1 MSRRVRN
8 LADVVDHHDVVVCTG
23 SGGVGKTTSA
33 ASVALLG
40 AASGRRTIV
49 LTIDPAKR
57 LADALGIG
65 ELGNQPTRVEVDVS
79 GSLSAMMLDQKG
91 AWDALVERYA
101 ESEEV
106 RQRIFNNAFYQNL
119 SGTFAGSQEY
129 MAIEQL
135 SRLYESGD
143 YDLIVVDT
151 PPTHH
156 ALDFLDAPS
165 RLGSFLDQRVIRW
178 FVRPYMSAGWSGLR
192 LVNRTAG
199 ALFRRLEDATGVTAL
214 AEVSEFFTAMSGLFE
229 GWGERVERV
238 EELLRSKRCAFVL
251 IATPEEQVLSEAEY
265 FCSKVE
271 EHSIALRGVVF
282 NRVSYELA
290 ADGHEIDVDALDTM
304 LARTIDSRAIRKRM
318 IDNFMRYEMQARG
331 DQLRIETFRN
341 QLAAD
346 LPVAVVPNFDE
357 DLHDVAGLRRLHPYL
372 SEAV

>member
-1 MSRRVRN
+1 MSRARKT
-8 LADVVDHHDVVVCTG
+8 LADVVGRHDVVVCAG
-23 SGGVGKTTSA
+23 SGGVGKTTTA

-40 AASGRRTIV
+40 ADAGRRTIV

-65 ELGNQPTRVEVDVS
+65 ELGNQPTPVDVDVE
-79 GSLSAMMLDQKG
+79 GSLDAMMLDQKG

-101 ESEEV
+101 ESDEV
-106 RQRIFNNAFYQNL
+106 RQRIFDNAFYQNL

-135 SRLYESGD
+135 SRLNESGD

-165 RLGSFLDQRVIRW
+165 RLGKFLDRRVMRW

-199 ALFRRLEDATGVTAL
+199 ALFRRLEDATGVAAL
-214 AEVSEFFTAMSGLFE
+214 TEVSDFFTAMSGLFE
-229 GWGERVERV
+229 GWSERVERV
-238 EELLRSKRCAFVL
+238 EELLRSKRSAFVL
-251 IATPEEQVLSEAEY
+251 IATPEEQVLAEAEY
-265 FCSKVE
+265 FYSKVE

-290 ADGHEIDVDALDTM
+290 TAGGEIEPAALDDL
-304 LARTIDSRAIRKRM
+304 LARCVDSRAVRKRLVQ
-318 IDNFMRYEMQARG
+318 NFLLYEMQARG
-331 DQLRIETFRN
+331 DQLRIETFRD
-341 QLAAD
+341 QLPAD
-346 LPVAVVPNFDE
+346 LPIAAVPNFEE
-357 DLHDVAGLRRLHPYL
+357 DLHDVDGLRRLHPHL
-372 SEAV
+372 RERA